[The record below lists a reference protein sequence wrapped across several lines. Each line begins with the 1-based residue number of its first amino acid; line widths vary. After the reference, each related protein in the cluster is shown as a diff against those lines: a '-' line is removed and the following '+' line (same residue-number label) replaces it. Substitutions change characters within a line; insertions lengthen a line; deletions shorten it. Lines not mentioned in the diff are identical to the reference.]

1 MLVYQRVTAAIIVRF
16 YISKILQ
23 GAILLRT
30 ADFPLLGL
38 ATGGC
43 CSGFEVGGPRAAQFI

>member
-1 MLVYQRVTAAIIVRF
+1 MSVYQRVTAAIIVRF

-43 CSGFEVGGPRAAQFI
+43 SSGFEVGGPRAAQFI